1 MSNIHHYYISMPSAK
16 LRFALLVLAILFLL
30 PMKGLAITKQNADDC
45 YKKGNYQQAI
55 IDYNELLKRGVSADI
70 LYNLGNAYYRSD
82 NLAHAILCYERALLL
97 SPGDKD
103 IRFNLQFAN
112 SKTIDKITPEDE
124 NVFATWYKSIVN
136 FTSVDRW
143 AKTSIVCI
151 IAALLLM
158 LVYLFTFS
166 VRSRKIGF
174 YGSVAFLVVF
184 AFSSL
189 FAWQQKSSLESRT
202 GAIVM
207 MPSVGVKPSPENNSN
222 DAFVLHEGTRV
233 SITDNGMKGWKAIR
247 VGDGRE
253 GWIKASA
260 IEVI

>member
-1 MSNIHHYYISMPSAK
+1 MSKSHYIILAPSAK
-16 LRFALLVLAILFLL
+16 AAFALLLFAALLVL
-30 PMKGLAITKQNADDC
+30 PMRGLAITKQNADDC
-45 YKKGNYQQAI
+45 YRKGNYQQAI
-55 IDYNELLKRGVSADI
+55 IDYNDLLKHGVSSDI

-112 SKTIDKITPEDE
+112 SKTIDKITPADE
-124 NVFATWYKSIVN
+124 NVFATWYKSVVN

-143 AKTSIVCI
+143 AKTSIVCV
-151 IAALLLM
+151 IAALVLM
-158 LVYLFTFS
+158 LVYLFAFS

-174 YGSVAFLVVF
+174 YGSIVFLVAF
-184 AFSSL
+184 AFSTL
-189 FAWQQKSSLESRT
+189 FAWQQKSSLESRS

-207 MPSVGVKPSPENNSN
+207 VPSTSVKTSPEANSS
-222 DAFVLHEGTRV
+222 DAFVLHEGTKV
-233 SITDNGMKGWKAIR
+233 DITDNGVKGWKAIR
-247 VGDGRE
+247 LGDGRE
-253 GWIKASA
+253 GWIKTSA